1 MTNNLIVKIYKDD
14 EVSYEPLQ
22 SYCARLSKR
31 NNSILYQL
39 ETYLNVKLLNGNPEL
54 AEIRET
60 ILNVSGEISK
70 LSERLIVGDENER
83 L

>member
-1 MTNNLIVKIYKDD
+1 MTDNLIVKIYNDD
-14 EVSYEPLQ
+14 GVSYEPLQ

>member
-1 MTNNLIVKIYKDD
+1 MTSKLIVKINKDD

-22 SYCARLSKR
+22 SYCLRLSKR

-70 LSERLIVGDENER
+70 LAEHLIDGDENER